1 MCIFF
6 FIRVATG
13 IDGEILLDK
22 GIDGVVVLRTF
33 FGGLAACEVDGF
45 GCLEERKDGG
55 NGSGELH
62 DLVVDE
68 MMD

>member
-1 MCIFF
+1 L
-6 FIRVATG
+6 T
-13 IDGEILLDK
+13 
-22 GIDGVVVLRTF
+22 T
-33 FGGLAACEVDGF
+33 CEVDGF